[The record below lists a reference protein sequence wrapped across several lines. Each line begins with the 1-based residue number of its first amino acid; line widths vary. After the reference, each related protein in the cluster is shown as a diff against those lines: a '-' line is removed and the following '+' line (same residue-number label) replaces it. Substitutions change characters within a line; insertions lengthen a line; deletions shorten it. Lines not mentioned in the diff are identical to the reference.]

1 MHSSFT
7 WCEQDIWKIRLQLTK
22 PVTWP
27 PLVWGVLCGAAASGM
42 LWCPSIIVFYMFLHF
57 IKTILQV
64 QYSSIFNLIMKY
76 IPTSIVSDKQL
87 NPVGPSF
94 FLNHPLT
101 LVQGQSNLAGAL
113 LELSLGQVQSSG

>member
-1 MHSSFT
+1 
-7 WCEQDIWKIRLQLTK
+7 
-22 PVTWP
+22 
-27 PLVWGVLCGAAASGM
+27 
-42 LWCPSIIVFYMFLHF
+42 
-57 IKTILQV
+57 
-64 QYSSIFNLIMKY
+64 MKY

-113 LELSLGQVQSSG
+113 LELSLGQVQSSGYAGIQYRQLIIAVDVL